1 MIPSGQTVEQYTL
14 PNKNVKASTI
24 RKPIV
29 PMLTMLMN
37 LSKEGTNCR
46 NVTPFMICFDKVAA
60 KSTKIKLVKTKN
72 NNDTIT
78 LKTFRNF
85 LLIPIRSLSF

>member
-1 MIPSGQTVEQYTL
+1 MIPSGHTVEQYTL
-14 PNKNVKASTI
+14 PNRNVKASTI

-29 PMLTMLMN
+29 PMLSRLIN
-37 LSKEGTNCR
+37 LSTEGTNCR
-46 NVTPFMICFDKVAA
+46 NVTPFIICFDKVDA
-60 KSTKIKLVKTKN
+60 KSTKMKLVNTKN
-72 NNDTIT
+72 NNETIT